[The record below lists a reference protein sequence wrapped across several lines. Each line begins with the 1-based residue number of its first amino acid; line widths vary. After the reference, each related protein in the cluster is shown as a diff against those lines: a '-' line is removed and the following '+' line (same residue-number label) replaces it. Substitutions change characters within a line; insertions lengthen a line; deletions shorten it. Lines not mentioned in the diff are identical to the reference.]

1 MPFFSDVPPHI
12 LQREL
17 FTQYTEERMAQQE
30 RMSDIH
36 KLSYKFT
43 DESNLKKQGTFY
55 KKIME
60 SYCGK
65 TDAIKIIGG
74 GYKSRVKISSC
85 IFSARNYGECA

>member
-1 MPFFSDVPPHI
+1 
-12 LQREL
+12 
-17 FTQYTEERMAQQE
+17 
-30 RMSDIH
+30 MSDIH
-36 KLSYKFT
+36 KLTYKFT

-74 GYKSRVKISSC
+74 GTKV
-85 IFSARNYGECA
+85 E